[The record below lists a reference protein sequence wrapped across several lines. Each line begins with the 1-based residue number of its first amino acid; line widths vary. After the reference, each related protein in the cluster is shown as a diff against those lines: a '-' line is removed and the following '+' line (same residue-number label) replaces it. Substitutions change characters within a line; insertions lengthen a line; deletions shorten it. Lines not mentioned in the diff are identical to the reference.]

1 MKVEIDANWV
11 MAACAVLT
19 VILAVGLFLW
29 KLIDS
34 KLNGI
39 DKKLEEAARSW
50 SNKFEGHVREFAEL
64 KGRFDE
70 MTRDR

>member
-1 MKVEIDANWV
+1 MFEE
-11 MAACAVLT
+11 
-19 VILAVGLFLW
+19 